1 MKKILTSFPRLWTV
15 SALVPY
21 IHLLNR
27 DLFHWSIVFLV
38 LGALLRR
45 QRATGILLLG
55 LFIQGSVLCPD
66 NLLISEFSFC
76 TENDMQINWKWFK
89 EMCMHCA
96 GTHNPSDYV
105 YLMICWF
112 SSLQVS
118 EGNERNTHVQKRYS
132 GIWRLY
138 SARGSLLTFLNMTL
152 SYNYGE

>member
-1 MKKILTSFPRLWTV
+1 MKNILMSFPRLWTV
-15 SALVPY
+15 SAFSSLPPSFKKGFILL
-21 IHLLNR
+21 IHC
-27 DLFHWSIVFLV
+27 IPG
-38 LGALLRR
+38 LGCAA
-45 QRATGILLLG
+45 QEAEATGILLLR

-76 TENDMQINWKWFK
+76 TENDMQMNWKCFK
-89 EMCMHCA
+89 EMCIHCA

-112 SSLQVS
+112 SSLQVI
-118 EGNERNTHVQKRYS
+118 EGNERNTNVQKRYS